1 MAQRSPTLGTKA
13 ELKNMKIDRVEGDGF
28 QLTIDHPDGEIL
40 LTMRNGNIL
49 MGTLAQIAPEEDTGV
64 EGYDFHGNEEGGL
77 EIHDTTLDLNEGG
90 N

>member
-1 MAQRSPTLGTKA
+1 MAQRSTTLGTKA
-13 ELKNMKIDRVEGDGF
+13 ELKNMKIDRVEGDGV

-49 MGTLAQIAPEEDTGV
+49 MGTLVQIAPEEDTGV
-64 EGYDFHGNEEGGL
+64 EGYDFHSNEEGGL